1 MKQRI
6 KKFENPMDIS
16 VKLRFF
22 HGHQSKKGVFETSY
36 ENYMQ
41 QPHEVYN
48 YLKDVES
55 ILKSETSNIKN
66 KRFVSLFEYLSTQS
80 DQLSQ

>member
-1 MKQRI
+1 
-6 KKFENPMDIS
+6 MDIA

-22 HGHQSKKGVFETSY
+22 HSQQSKRGVFETSY

-48 YLKDVES
+48 YLKDVEGL
-55 ILKSETSNIKN
+55 LKSETSNIKN
-66 KRFVSLFEYLSTQS
+66 KRFVSLFEYLAAQTE
-80 DQLSQ
+80 